1 MIGTRAAVLIA
12 FALFSLAPAVTE
24 AQRRCVKG
32 IPCGNSCIAANKVC
46 RKGPP
51 ASPPAS
57 RPTPPAPAPRDSTRP
72 PAPTD
77 TTKQTPA
84 PRTTTGPWVA
94 SRRGT
99 TYYKASCSGG
109 RKLAAQNRIYFK
121 SEAEAIQA
129 GYHRSRQS
137 GC

>member
-1 MIGTRAAVLIA
+1 MISIRATLVIA
-12 FALFSLAPAVTE
+12 IALLAATPLE

-32 IPCGNSCIAANKVC
+32 IPCGNSCIAADKVC

-57 RPTPPAPAPRDSTRP
+57 RPTPSTPAPRDSARP
-72 PAPTD
+72 SAPTD

-84 PRTTTGPWVA
+84 PRATTGPWVA
-94 SRRGT
+94 SSRGT
-99 TYYKASCSGG
+99 TYYKTSCSGA